1 MMKRLAYFIVGIF
14 FLLTCLIAC
23 QRLEDPEVNGANL
36 VLPEEPYDYATPINA
51 SFFNPYGDSVI
62 NNDVATLGR
71 VLFYDVKLSLNNRV
85 SCGSCHI
92 QASGFSDTKQWSLGF
107 RNGNTAR
114 NTQTIVNTGTQF
126 GFFWDLREE
135 TLDHMVLQ
143 PIANHVEMG
152 LDDTLAMEDRIRT
165 TDYYL
170 PLFENAFVSEDV
182 TTHKIGLALAQFV
195 KSIISVSTKY
205 DQGRMLLLQ
214 ENPNITNGTA
224 NNTPFPNYSSLENFG
239 KNLFFQKFP
248 CSQCHAGVNFD
259 GSLSSPM
266 NIGLDV
272 HSSDPGMVGT
282 EPFTGAPMNGFFK
295 TPSLRNIALTAP
307 YMHDGRFKTLED
319 VIEFYNSG
327 IQPHPQLSVTLRIRE
342 QGGIFTQAGPFINPI
357 YIPLDGTTIPQ
368 KMFMSENE
376 KLALVAFLK
385 TITDHQVISD
395 PKFSS
400 PFR

>member
-1 MMKRLAYFIVGIF
+1 MKRLVYIILGTVF
-14 FLLTCLIAC
+14 FMSCLIAC
-23 QRLEDPEVNGANL
+23 QKLEDPEVTGANL
-36 VLPEEPYDYATPINA
+36 VLPDAPYDYATPVNA

-62 NNDVATLGR
+62 DNDVATLGR
-71 VLFYDVKLSLNNRV
+71 VLFYDVKLSLNRRV

-170 PLFENAFVSEDV
+170 PLFENAFGSEDV

-205 DQGRMLLLQ
+205 DKGRKAVD
-214 ENPNITNGTA
+214 PNTVLNNAA
-224 NNTPFPNYSSLENFG
+224 NLIPFPNYTELENYG
-239 KNLFFQKFP
+239 KSLFFQRFP
-248 CSQCHAGVNFD
+248 CSQCHGGVNLD
-259 GSLSSPM
+259 GSLSAPM
-266 NIGLDV
+266 NIGLDF
-272 HSSDPGMVGT
+272 HSIDPGMPGT
-282 EPFTGAPMNGFFK
+282 DVFTGEPLNGFFK

-307 YMHDGRFKTLED
+307 YMHDGRFKTLEE

-327 IQPHPQLSVTLRIRE
+327 IQPHPQLSTTLRIRE
-342 QGGIFTQAGPFINPI
+342 QGGIITHVGPAINPI
-357 YIPLDGTTIPQ
+357 YLPLDGTTLPQ
-368 KMFMSENE
+368 RMFMSEPE
-376 KLALVAFLK
+376 KLALVAFLR
-385 TITDHQVISD
+385 TLTDPEVISD